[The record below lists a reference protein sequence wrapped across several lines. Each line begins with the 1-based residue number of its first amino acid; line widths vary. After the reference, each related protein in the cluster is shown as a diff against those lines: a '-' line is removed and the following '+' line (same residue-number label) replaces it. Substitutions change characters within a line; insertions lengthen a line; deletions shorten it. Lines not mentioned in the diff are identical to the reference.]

1 MPYRIKSNKKKN
13 YAGNRF
19 YGAGNAKNRRGKG
32 NKGGK
37 GRAGI
42 RTHKW
47 FKKIKEE
54 GTKTPKGFINYNPSH
69 MKELTTHELDKM
81 TGSDFILKHT
91 KIIYK
96 GELTRKVNVTALKY
110 TEKAKK
116 AIEAKGGIAR
126 SFD

>member
-1 MPYRIKSNKKKN
+1 MPYRIKSSKKRK

-54 GTKTPKGFINYNPSH
+54 GTKVPKGFINYNPSH
-69 MKELTTHELDKM
+69 CKEITTRDLDFM
-81 TGSDFILKHT
+81 NGTDFILKHR
-91 KIIYK
+91 KVIYK
-96 GELTRKVNVTALKY
+96 GDLTRKINVTAVKY
-110 TEKAKK
+110 TKKAKA

-126 SFD
+126 TFE

>member
-1 MPYRIKSNKKKN
+1 MPYRIKSSKKRK

-54 GTKTPKGFINYNPSH
+54 GTKVPKGFVNFNPSH
-69 MKELTTHELDKM
+69 LKEVTTFTLDNMKGT
-81 TGSDFILKHT
+81 DFILKHA

-96 GELTRKVNVTALKY
+96 GELTRKVNVTAVKY

-126 SFD
+126 LFE